1 MEIFDGMIEFEQVFC
16 FKCPECEFVSRVKNE
31 VSEHLKK
38 DHQVVIA
45 EVVNANA
52 TIESSDFLLN
62 GCDEEPN
69 EINDSQILHHD
80 PVSSSV
86 QEGFTCTVEKCGV
99 RWELEHNA
107 QYHTKCHYESG
118 FRCPE
123 CSEIKSSWKAMTMHL
138 WKSHSINLELL
149 SCHLCGYKTGKK
161 ELLKFHIKTHC
172 DQRTCLCDECGKGF
186 KNMKQLRNHKELHSL
201 NKGSKE
207 QLKNKCADC
216 GKILSSGR
224 LLRAHRNAVHLKMRS
239 HLCSYCGYNTTSH
252 SSLRI
257 HLRQHTNEKPFTC
270 ETCNYQTADHNSLRR
285 HRMKHTGEKRYKC
298 PHCPYASIQASTYKV
313 HLKNKHPGL
322 SDELVFSCQFCSFRT
337 IRKEQLSLHTT
348 CVHAGGNQVPEDA
361 HTVGST

>member
-1 MEIFDGMIEFEQVFC
+1 MNV
-16 FKCPECEFVSRVKNE
+16 
-31 VSEHLKK
+31 
-38 DHQVVIA
+38 
-45 EVVNANA
+45 
-52 TIESSDFLLN
+52 
-62 GCDEEPN
+62 
-69 EINDSQILHHD
+69 
-80 PVSSSV
+80 
-86 QEGFTCTVEKCGV
+86 
-99 RWELEHNA
+99 
-107 QYHTKCHYESG
+107 
-118 FRCPE
+118 
-123 CSEIKSSWKAMTMHL
+123 
-138 WKSHSINLELL
+138 
-149 SCHLCGYKTGKK
+149 
-161 ELLKFHIKTHC
+161 
-172 DQRTCLCDECGKGF
+172 
-186 KNMKQLRNHKELHSL
+186 ELHSL

-270 ETCNYQTADHNSLRR
+270 ETCDYQTADHNSLRR